1 MLRRILIS
9 LACVLAITSVAATPA
24 FAQYDP
30 NFITVTPPVVPVEG
44 TITVTAGYF
53 KPGSQV
59 EIIIQTPNG
68 PVSLGILTADPNGVV
83 SGNFKLPPSVLTGPH
98 DVSAIGPGKNTPGNI
113 TLTLTAGITVVAATP
128 SSVPPT
134 TFSTTGTLPTTG
146 SGDTRPLVAIGVG
159 LAVVGGLLV
168 LGTRRRRTA

>member
-1 MLRRILIS
+1 M
-9 LACVLAITSVAATPA
+9 
-24 FAQYDP
+24 
-30 NFITVTPPVVPVEG
+30 
-44 TITVTAGYF
+44 
-53 KPGSQV
+53 
-59 EIIIQTPNG
+59 
-68 PVSLGILTADPNGVV
+68 
-83 SGNFKLPPSVLTGPH
+83 LTGPH

-113 TLTLTAGITVVAATP
+113 TLTLTVGITVVAATP

-134 TFSTTGTLPTTG
+134 TFSTTGSLPTTG